1 MPTFGD
7 LARSRRTHWLRAAA
21 VDDRPRVVKTCSA
34 VQLLLLPFHADD
46 VSSKSQEHFNAKSGS
61 HERRYPF
68 RAVARRAP
76 AWRRLLLRRRLCA
89 LGSRGAARPRDRT
102 RDPPGRRAHDRV
114 SRRDAG
120 PLLRR
125 TGRRDGDRAGGRRH
139 HPVSARRR
147 PRHFERSGDARV
159 DRRPVVLL
167 FPAALAAS
175 VRAHPAWRQSRD
187 GRARGHDGDARA
199 HDAQHATTARLDGGS
214 SERAT
219 IVCGFLGCD
228 ARPFNPLL
236 AALPPLLHIPGAVDK
251 SEWIAHF
258 IRVAVDESNTKRPGG
273 EAVLERLSEVM
284 FVDVVRHYL
293 QELPPMQTGWLAGL
307 RDRHVGRALGLLHER
322 PSHRWTIDALGDAV
336 GLSRSALHERFAE
349 LVGQPPMQYLAQW
362 RMQVASRLLLEST
375 MNVASIALETGYDS
389 EAAFSRAFK
398 RLVGVP
404 PATWR
409 RQRMMHPTSAPKVL
423 SCDAAPVSR

>member
-1 MPTFGD
+1 MSADT
-7 LARSRRTHWLRAAA
+7 LSELLRA
-21 VDDRPRVVKTCSA
+21 V
-34 VQLLLLPFHADD
+34 
-46 VSSKSQEHFNAKSGS
+46 
-61 HERRYPF
+61 
-68 RAVARRAP
+68 
-76 AWRRLLLRRRLCA
+76 RL
-89 LGSRGAARPRDRT
+89 RGAVFYYVDGFAPWVAEAPPAREIVPAIL
-102 RDPPGRRAHDRV
+102 PGAEHMIEYHVVTQGRCFGA
-114 SRRDAG
+114 
-120 PLLRR
+120 L
-125 TGRRDGDRAGGRRH
+125 TGGTAT
-139 HPVSARRR
+139 
-147 PRHFERSGDARV
+147 
-159 DRRPVVLL
+159 
-167 FPAALAAS
+167 ALAAGDIILFPHGDAHVISSAPGMRASS
-175 VRAHPAWRQSRD
+175 VDRSFFFSPRPAQLPYVLTQRGDKVSMAIPRGND
-187 GRARGHDGDARA
+187 DDARGHGAP
-199 HDAQHATTARLDGGS
+199 HTTTARLDGGS

-219 IVCGFLGCD
+219 VVCGFLGCD

-236 AALPPLLHIPGAVDK
+236 AALPRLLHIPGAVDK

-273 EAVLERLSEVM
+273 EAVLERLSEMM
-284 FVDVVRHYL
+284 FVDVVRRYL
-293 QELPPMQTGWLAGL
+293 EDLPPLQTGWLAGL

-336 GLSRSALHERFAE
+336 GLSRSALHERFAD

-409 RQRMMHPTSAPKVL
+409 RQRMARSAPAPAIP
-423 SCDAAPVSR
+423 SSEAAHTSR